1 VINGVIQPITKPF
14 GSDLKNDP
22 NLVFGLVDAKYSKDA
37 QNAQIIQEASANLTL
52 PGSSLAIK
60 QQRLESEDDMIAIN
74 GNKISLKTAA
84 AANVLFAALAVVK

>member
-14 GSDLKNDP
+14 GADLKNDP